1 VFAILQ
7 TILVLEKLMQK
18 LLKHRWSLP
27 LLFIVIAALS
37 VGGYFF
43 SNTSQTTAATEAPLQ
58 TAKVRTGD
66 LSITVNGSGNL
77 VAATR
82 VELGFRTGGTVVRV
96 PVEVGAVV
104 EQGAELV
111 VLDDSAARL
120 TLAEKELALQA
131 LISPDA
137 LTNAEIARI
146 NAQASL
152 DKAIAELQYLIS
164 PWVYNEEVRLLEAQ
178 RAFDE
183 KKSSNAPA
191 AEITAAEDALTRA
204 QNNLNSARSAYFN
217 EYAPATFSLTY
228 RDAVTNEVVKTI
240 NLPTDDAVKLAR
252 AKVRSAQLAVE
263 DARIYYTRLSGDADP
278 CADLTSFGTLTSKLT
293 SACLAVQSAQYSLDN
308 THLTAPTA
316 GTVTSVNASVGQS
329 VGTAPVVA
337 IASDELFIHFYVEE
351 TDLALVQSGLP
362 VRVIFDAYPEQTFEG
377 VVTRVDP
384 ELAVVSST
392 PYVSVWAEVNLPA
405 EQNFLSGMTAE
416 IEVVAGEAQST
427 LLIPVQALRELVP
440 GSYAVFVLQ
449 ADGTLKL
456 TPVKI
461 GLRDFATVQIL
472 EGLQKGDVIST
483 GVVETE

>member
-1 VFAILQ
+1 
-7 TILVLEKLMQK
+7 MRN
-18 LLKHRWSLP
+18 LLKKRWSLP
-27 LLFIVIAALS
+27 LLFVLLAALG
-37 VGGYFF
+37 VLGY
-43 SNTSQTTAATEAPLQ
+43 SLQKTSQTAAATEAPLQ

-66 LSITVNGSGNL
+66 LSITINGSGNL
-77 VAATR
+77 VAAAR
-82 VELGFRTGGTVVRV
+82 VELGFRTGGTVIRV
-96 PVEVGAVV
+96 PVEVGAEV

-111 VLDDSAARL
+111 ALDDSAARL

-137 LTNAEIARI
+137 LANAEIARI

-152 DKAIAELQYLIS
+152 DKTIAELQYLIS

-178 RAFDE
+178 RTLDE
-183 KKSSNAPA
+183 KKSGNAS
-191 AEITAAEDALTRA
+191 AEEIALAEDAVTNA
-204 QNNLNSARSAYFN
+204 ETNLNSARSAYIN
-217 EYAPATFSLTY
+217 EYAPANFLATY

-240 NLPTDDAVKLAR
+240 NLPTEDTINLAR

-263 DARIYYTRLSGDADP
+263 DARIYSTRLSADTDP
-278 CADLTSFGTLTSKLT
+278 CADLTSYGTLTSKLT
-293 SACLAVQSAQYSLDN
+293 SACLAVQSAQYALEN

-329 VGTAPVVA
+329 VGTSPVVA

-351 TDLALVQSGLP
+351 TDLALVQAGLP
-362 VRVIFDAYPEQTFEG
+362 VRIIFDAYPEQTFEG
-377 VVTRVDP
+377 VITRVDP
-384 ELAVVSST
+384 ELEVVSST

-405 EQNFLSGMTAE
+405 GQNFLGGMTAE
-416 IEVVAGEAQST
+416 IEVVAGEAQSA
-427 LLIPVQALRELVP
+427 LLIPVQALRELAP

-449 ADGTLKL
+449 ADGTLKM

-461 GLRDFATVQIL
+461 GLRDFANVQIL
-472 EGLQKGDVIST
+472 EGLQKGDVVST